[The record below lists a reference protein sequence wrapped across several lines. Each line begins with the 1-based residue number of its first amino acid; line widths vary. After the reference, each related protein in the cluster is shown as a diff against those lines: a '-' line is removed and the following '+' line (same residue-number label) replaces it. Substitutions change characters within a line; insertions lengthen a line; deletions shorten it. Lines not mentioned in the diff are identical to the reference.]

1 MRSVS
6 AAPYV
11 IMQTFFNSV
20 SAVLVILLMTAT
32 GYLLGRIG
40 YIRAEHKAMITKL
53 AVNVALPCMCLS
65 SLTRNFTRASLVE
78 AGTLLLVS
86 ALVQLVGVLISTA
99 IARLL
104 RLPHNRRG
112 VFVAMGAFSN
122 STFIGLPM
130 CVELFGDAAVPYV
143 MCYYLVNTTLF
154 QLLGA
159 GFIESSGRPKG
170 EKTGFFKR
178 LSSLLVR
185 PPMLAILVA
194 LTLIWFELPLPRVL
208 QSYTQY
214 IGDMVSPLG
223 LLYTGYIIYEHGLS
237 NLRLEKGFPAL
248 LALRFIAAPALCLL
262 FCALLGVEGLA
273 RGVFTVE
280 AAMPTM
286 TQTVVLSTMLG
297 ADENYAAQ
305 GAAISAIA
313 CFGVVPI
320 LMLIV

>member
-1 MRSVS
+1 
-6 AAPYV
+6 
-11 IMQTFFNSV
+11 
-20 SAVLVILLMTAT
+20 
-32 GYLLGRIG
+32 
-40 YIRAEHKAMITKL
+40 
-53 AVNVALPCMCLS
+53 
-65 SLTRNFTRASLVE
+65 
-78 AGTLLLVS
+78 
-86 ALVQLVGVLISTA
+86 
-99 IARLL
+99 
-104 RLPHNRRG
+104 
-112 VFVAMGAFSN
+112 
-122 STFIGLPM
+122 
-130 CVELFGDAAVPYV
+130 
-143 MCYYLVNTTLF
+143 
-154 QLLGA
+154 
-159 GFIESSGRPKG
+159 
-170 EKTGFFKR
+170 
-178 LSSLLVR
+178 
-185 PPMLAILVA
+185 MLAILA
-194 LTLIWFELPLPRVL
+194 AMTLIWFELPLPRVL